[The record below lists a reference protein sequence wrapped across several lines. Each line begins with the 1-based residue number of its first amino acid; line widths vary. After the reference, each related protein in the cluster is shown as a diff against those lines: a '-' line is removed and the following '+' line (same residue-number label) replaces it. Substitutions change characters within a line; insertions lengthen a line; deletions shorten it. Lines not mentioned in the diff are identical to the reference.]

1 MDWTPE
7 IKVAL
12 ERIGKNAKLARVEL
26 GRTQEQCALDAG
38 MARSHWSQLERGTLG
53 PSIPTLLKMAKV
65 LGVTPADLL
74 RDVGES

>member
-1 MDWTPE
+1 MEWTPE
-7 IKVAL
+7 LKATL
-12 ERIGKNAKLARVEL
+12 ERIGRNAKLARVEL
-26 GRTQEQCALDAG
+26 DMTQEQCALEAG

-74 RDVGES
+74 RGVGEN